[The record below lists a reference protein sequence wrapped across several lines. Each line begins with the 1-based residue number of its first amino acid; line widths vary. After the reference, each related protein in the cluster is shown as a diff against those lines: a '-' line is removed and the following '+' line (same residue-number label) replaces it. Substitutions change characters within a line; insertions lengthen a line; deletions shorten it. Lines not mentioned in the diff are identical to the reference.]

1 MVWNMDQD
9 RILRVNT
16 PAVIG
21 EVIDGDVVL
30 INFDTGTYYL
40 LGGAGAE
47 IWPLL
52 EQGATPAVIEARLR
66 EVYALADGDIRPDL
80 DRWLE
85 ELVSEH
91 LIAPGEPSPGDPA
104 PDLPAATEAGEY
116 APPTLSRFDDM
127 QEMLLLDPIHDV
139 AETGWPHRPADPD

>member
-1 MVWNMDQD
+1 MDQD
-9 RILRVNT
+9 QTLRVNT

-40 LGGAGAE
+40 LGGAGSE

-52 EQGATPAVIEARLR
+52 ERGTTPAAIEARLR
-66 EVYALADGDIRPDL
+66 EAHGLADGDLRQDL

-85 ELVSEH
+85 DLITEH
-91 LIAPGEPSPGDPA
+91 LVAAGDPA
-104 PDLPAATEAGEY
+104 PASAPPDTPPPADATSY

-139 AETGWPHRPADPD
+139 AETGWPHRPADHD